1 MMKLKLTLYI
11 GNGCRFCKK
20 VTDYLEQHPMDV
32 EIKDAWANEAINQE
46 MVALTGSTQVPC
58 LKIDNAYMHESLDI
72 IDKLT
77 EIQKG

>member
-1 MMKLKLTLYI
+1 
-11 GNGCRFCKK
+11 
-20 VTDYLEQHPMDV
+20 MDV